1 VAQRELTFVE
11 ALNEGLREEMR
22 RDSSIILMGE
32 SISGGMHGVTKD
44 LIREFGA
51 ERVRDTPISES
62 SFIGAG
68 VGSAMLGFRPVVELM
83 YVDFFGVAMDQIYNQ
98 AAKTRYMFGG
108 KVKVPLTIR
117 TAFGAG
123 LHSAATHSQTLYSIF
138 AHVPGLK
145 VVVPSTPYDAKG
157 LLISSL
163 RDDDP
168 KVFMEHKLLYRVK
181 SPVPEGQYTVPLGEA
196 AVRRSGRDVTII
208 ALAFMV
214 QKSLEAASRL
224 AEEGVEA
231 EVVDPRTIVP
241 FDRKCLLSSIK
252 KTGRLVV
259 VDEDYER
266 CGFSAEMAAIAAS
279 DGFEYLKAPVR
290 RVAMPN
296 VPIPYSPKLE
306 SHVLP
311 GVEKIVQAAR
321 EVVGRRR

>member
-51 ERVRDTPISES
+51 ERVRDAPISES

-163 RDDDP
+163 RDEDP
-168 KVFMEHKLLYRVK
+168 KVFMEHKLLYRAK
-181 SPVPEGQYTVPLGEA
+181 GPVPEGQYTVPLGEA
-196 AVRRSGRDVTII
+196 AVRRSGKDVTIV
-208 ALAFMV
+208 ALALMV
-214 QKSLEAASRL
+214 HKSLEAASKL
-224 AEEGVEA
+224 AEEGIEA
-231 EVVDPRTIVP
+231 EVIDPRTIVP
-241 FDRKCLLSSIK
+241 FDRKRLLSSIE

-266 CGFSAEMAAIAAS
+266 CGFSAEMAAIAAG

-311 GVEKIVQAAR
+311 GVDKIVHAAR
-321 EVVGRRR
+321 EVVRRKR

>member
-1 VAQRELTFVE
+1 MAGRELTFVE
-11 ALNEGLREEMR
+11 SLNEGLRGEMR
-22 RDSSIILMGE
+22 RDSSVIVMGE

-44 LIREFGA
+44 LVTEFGP

-68 VGSAMLGFRPVVELM
+68 VGAALLGFRPVVELM

-108 KVKVPLTIR
+108 KVKVPLTLR
-117 TAFGAG
+117 AAFGAG

-145 VVVPSTPYDAKG
+145 VVVPSTPHDAKG
-157 LLISSL
+157 LLISAI

-181 SPVPEGQYTVPLGEA
+181 GSVPEEQYTVPLGEA
-196 AVRRSGRDVTII
+196 AVRRSGKDVTVV
-208 ALAFMV
+208 ALAVMV
-214 QKSLEAASRL
+214 QKSLEAAEKL
-224 AEEGVEA
+224 AKEGVDV
-231 EVVDPRTIVP
+231 EVIDPRTVVP
-241 FDRKCLLSSIK
+241 LDRKRLLTSIK

-266 CGFSAEMAAIAAS
+266 CGFSAEVAAIAAS
-279 DGFEYLKAPVR
+279 EGFEYLEAPVR

-296 VPIPYSPKLE
+296 TPIPYSPKLE
-306 SHVLP
+306 AHILP
-311 GVEKIVQAAR
+311 DVEKIVRAVR
-321 EVVGRRR
+321 EVAAKKR